1 MANSEERNIT
11 QEKGNAV
18 IFISH
23 SSADKE
29 IADMLVEFLA
39 GTEIPIELV
48 FCSSL
53 PGNDVKE
60 KVFDEVKSAL
70 KNSVVNIAILSKDY
84 FQSAYCLNE
93 AGVFWYSDVPVVPI
107 ALPEITAGN
116 TYDFPSRDYNLHR
129 LDSKPDVSGIYDTV
143 SEAVSAPKV
152 TARLITYENEKLRKK
167 YLKWI
172 EERKQQNPVNP
183 GSNTYPDNDP
193 VMTTDLQ
200 DIGIKQIYPKG
211 QAVKSIEK
219 ELKSDMCKEIRV
231 LAFSAEGFT
240 HSYRYE
246 LTNFVARGGHLKY
259 LLSRQDTLFIQQA
272 AEMEGRSKDAI
283 TKSVNTAIDLISSI
297 YRDAEERSIK
307 NGRTNG
313 TIEVRLFDTEI
324 RNQLIMCTDSKNRTS
339 AWMSILIPPRA
350 AVNCQMIEYTD
361 AENCIAYFN
370 TIWKRHEKDTIAKAE
385 AAKKAEEGKKAVMD
399 AFEKSGKTVEEILEF
414 LKK

>member
-1 MANSEERNIT
+1 MANSEKRNKT
-11 QEKGNAV
+11 QEKGNAS

-23 SSADKE
+23 RSTDKE
-29 IADMLVEFLA
+29 IADMLVEFFA
-39 GTEIPIELV
+39 GTGIPKNLV

-60 KVFDEVKSAL
+60 KVSDEVKSAL

-84 FQSAYCLNE
+84 FQSTFCLNE
-93 AGVFWYSDVPVVPI
+93 AGVFWYSDVPIVPI
-107 ALPEITAGN
+107 ALPEITDET
-116 TYDFPSRDYNLHR
+116 TYDFLTRDYKLYR
-129 LDSKPDVSGIYDTV
+129 LDSETDVSGIYDTV
-143 SEAVSAPKV
+143 SKAVSARNATV
-152 TARLITYENEKLRKK
+152 RLITQENKKLREK
-167 YLKWI
+167 YRKLI

-183 GSNTYPDNDP
+183 GSNTNPVNDP

-259 LLSRQDTLFIQQA
+259 LLSKQDTLFNQQA
-272 AEMEGRSKDAI
+272 ADMEGRSKDAI
-283 TKSVNTAIDLISSI
+283 TKSVNTAIDLISLI
-297 YRDAEERSIK
+297 YRDAEEISLK

-324 RNQLIMCTDSKNRTS
+324 RNQLILCTDSKNRSS

-370 TIWKRHEKDTIAKAE
+370 TIWNRHEKDTI
-385 AAKKAEEGKKAVMD
+385 
-399 AFEKSGKTVEEILEF
+399 TI
-414 LKK
+414 